1 MELNRFFSILLFLIT
16 LTLKAQD
23 PNSVEDVNGLAVGD
37 SIDNFATQTYEQ
49 GQLSL
54 DELLNKNEYAIVVFY
69 RGQWC
74 PVCNKHLSALND
86 NYASIKASGA
96 KIFAISPEKPD
107 YQSETKSKTG
117 AEFVLGFDKDYK
129 IAKLFDVLYKPN
141 AAKRSMYNI
150 ALGAKLKK
158 AHSDDSQRL
167 PVPATFIINADKEI
181 IWRHFDRNYKNRSS
195 VEAILKALKNA

>member
-1 MELNRFFSILLFLIT
+1 M
-16 LTLKAQD
+16 KAQD

-86 NYASIKASGA
+86 NYASIKELNAQVL
-96 KIFAISPEKPD
+96 AISPEKPD